1 MSADRGCCG
10 HTVNDHQQVSHHIT
24 SVAVSERVSSPEW
37 IVSPAE
43 HLGLASFAAVL
54 VGQEQHNRAAFC
66 YDRCNIH
73 KFQGTLVCECE
84 GYSGFALGAGQCLRD
99 APRCGN

>member
-1 MSADRGCCG
+1 M
-10 HTVNDHQQVSHHIT
+10 
-24 SVAVSERVSSPEW
+24 SERVSSPEW
-37 IVSPAE
+37 IVSPAK

-66 YDRCNIH
+66 SDRCNMH

-84 GYSGFALGAGQCLRD
+84 GYSGFALGAGMHPDVGAEHLNSRHLAMK
-99 APRCGN
+99 APSLL